1 VGIYVDQLQ
10 MDMVH
15 VFLDSV
21 LNSYGR
27 NGIYM
32 FRIFDNVHLLF
43 GKVCVHVM
51 KAYVG
56 VNV

>member
-1 VGIYVDQLQ
+1 MY
-10 MDMVH
+10 
-15 VFLDSV
+15 FLTHV